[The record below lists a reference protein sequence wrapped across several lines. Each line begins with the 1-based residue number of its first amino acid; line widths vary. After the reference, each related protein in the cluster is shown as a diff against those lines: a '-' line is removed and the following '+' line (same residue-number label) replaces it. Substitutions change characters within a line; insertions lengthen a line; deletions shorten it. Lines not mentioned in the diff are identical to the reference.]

1 MVDEVKVAREEH
13 QKHFALYTID
23 DELSNVL
30 FSLIAMKGDWDS
42 SEKVYMNEMRQDEQH
57 NVMERKIAAFS
68 IDSEELPMQENLYY
82 MSTCRH

>member
-1 MVDEVKVAREEH
+1 MNMSSSSCYQCPYPQCRLIRAKRVFDHVVDEVQVAREEH

-42 SEKVYMNEMRQDEQH
+42 SEKVYMNEMRQDE
-57 NVMERKIAAFS
+57 
-68 IDSEELPMQENLYY
+68 
-82 MSTCRH
+82 